1 MKDKIQ
7 QVKKTFLEEI
17 QALKNGKSLEDVRI
31 RFLGRKGLVTDLFK
45 HLGQVEKEQRP
56 EIGKLLNELR
66 KLVETT
72 INEKK
77 DAVAEDVKSD
87 WIDLTLPGRKP
98 SIGRKHPLTQVRNDI
113 KQIFGRMGF
122 SVADG
127 PEVETDYLNFEAL
140 NTPKLHPAR
149 SMQDTFYITEDLVLR
164 THTSPVQIRTMQNQK
179 PPIRIIAPGRV
190 YRRDT
195 PDASHSPVFHQ
206 VEGLY
211 IDKDISLGDLK
222 AILSAFAKEMF
233 GKDKKVR
240 FRPSYFPFTE
250 PSAEMDI
257 WWESAKGGEWLE
269 LMGCGMVHP
278 NVLEGVGI
286 DPDEYSGWAFG
297 MGIDRAVLL
306 KYGIKDIRLLFDN
319 DMRFLEQF
327 S

>member
-7 QVKKTFLEEI
+7 QVKEQFLKEV
-17 QALKNGKSLEDVRI
+17 KSLQNGNSVEELRI
-31 RFLGRKGLVTDLFK
+31 QFLGKKGLVTGLFK
-45 HLGQVEKEQRP
+45 NLGQVSKEERP

-66 KLVETT
+66 GLVQNT
-72 INEKK
+72 IQEQKE
-77 DAVAEDVKSD
+77 AAEANVKSD
-87 WIDLTLPGRKP
+87 WIDLTLPGRKLL
-98 SIGRKHPLTQVRNDI
+98 SGKKHPLTQVREDI
-113 KQIFGRMGF
+113 KRIFGRLGF
-122 SVADG
+122 AIADG

-149 SMQDTFYITEDLVLR
+149 SMQDTFYVTEDLVLR
-164 THTSPVQIRTMQNQK
+164 THTSPVQIRTMQQQK

-206 VEGLY
+206 VEGLS
-211 IDKDISLGDLK
+211 IDENINLGDLK

-257 WWESAKGGEWLE
+257 WWESNKGGEWLE

-286 DPDEYSGWAFG
+286 DTSKYAGWAFG

-327 S
+327 

>member
-1 MKDKIQ
+1 
-7 QVKKTFLEEI
+7 
-17 QALKNGKSLEDVRI
+17 
-31 RFLGRKGLVTDLFK
+31 
-45 HLGQVEKEQRP
+45 
-56 EIGKLLNELR
+56 
-66 KLVETT
+66 
-72 INEKK
+72 
-77 DAVAEDVKSD
+77 
-87 WIDLTLPGRKP
+87 
-98 SIGRKHPLTQVRNDI
+98 
-113 KQIFGRMGF
+113 
-122 SVADG
+122 
-127 PEVETDYLNFEAL
+127 
-140 NTPKLHPAR
+140 
-149 SMQDTFYITEDLVLR
+149 MQDTFYITEDLVLR